1 MDFLYIVTFVGALL
15 YCEGRYFRPFPI
27 SSEPQSVFDAIERN
41 TDLHY
46 NDKDNGITV
55 IRDVDFRSC
64 YITDYD
70 PEWRLDQDSKIAVM
84 AAVTPKIMRN
94 EDLLSQFINHVGPIV
109 GKLCRTS
116 KIYEVKSTDIDQHID
131 ESPVSETPPVP
142 RVPSPRKI
150 YYDSGEPEV
159 PRPFRIPTKKPEFQK
174 HNEHEEIRFPTKR
187 PEFSGFQHRP
197 FAHEQHAHQVPARH
211 DAGQFVVPRP
221 FQQAVPQLKH
231 RGHGHFRK

>member
-46 NDKDNGITV
+46 NDRDNGITV

-84 AAVTPKIMRN
+84 SAVTPKIMRN
-94 EDLLSQFINHVGPIV
+94 EDLLSQFINRVGPIV

-116 KIYEVKSTDIDQHID
+116 KIYEVKPTDIDHHID
-131 ESPVSETPPVP
+131 QSPSPQGVPV
-142 RVPSPRKI
+142 PRKI
-150 YYDSGEPEV
+150 YYDSGEPRV
-159 PRPFRIPTKKPEFQK
+159 PRPFRIPTKRPEFQRPE
-174 HNEHEEIRFPTKR
+174 EHEEIRFPTKR
-187 PEFSGFQHRP
+187 PEFSGFQHGP
-197 FAHEQHAHQVPARH
+197 VAHEQHARPFPARH
-211 DAGQFVVPRP
+211 DPGQFVVPRP
-221 FQQAVPQLKH
+221 FQQSIPQLK
-231 RGHGHFRK
+231 RRVHGQSRK